1 MTVAVCEDDKNLLQ
15 LIQLIISD
23 LDINVLTCTDDI
35 SLREIMAKNKV
46 DLLVIDYWLKKVKAD
61 DVIKEIQS
69 SHPNLPIILMSA
81 IANLSEVK
89 EQLKVSDYLRK
100 PFDID
105 IFKSKV
111 INYINNDTQNRN
123 Y

>member
-1 MTVAVCEDDKNLLQ
+1 MTVVVCEDDKNLLQ

-23 LDINVLTCTDDI
+23 LDIQVLTCTDDV
-35 SLREIMAKNKV
+35 SLREIVAKNKV

-69 SHPNLPIILMSA
+69 SHPDMPIILMSA

>member
-23 LDINVLTCTDDI
+23 LDIQVLTCTDDI
-35 SLREIMAKNKV
+35 SLREIMANNKV